1 MRDGAARPLKRPNL
15 SHYSELKMTSFYP
28 HGAPLA
34 RAGVDLVR
42 AALLVLAL
50 AALALTAGCASKRG
64 GSIPYE
70 VQNFGVPDRP
80 SAAALEEDYRIA
92 PLDTLKIAVFQVP
105 DLSGEFEV
113 DLTGNVA
120 LPLLGTVKAI
130 DKTPATL
137 QKELASRLGE
147 KYLQSPQVSVGVKS
161 SSTRAVTLDGAVR
174 YPGMYPVERTVTLV
188 QAIALAKGP
197 TEEANPR
204 RVAVF
209 RTIGGQRMAAA
220 FDLTSIRRGEAE
232 DPKIY
237 SGDIIIVD
245 GSKLKQTQRD
255 IFSMLPA
262 LSIFNPFSFIGR

>member
-1 MRDGAARPLKRPNL
+1 
-15 SHYSELKMTSFYP
+15 MTSFHP
-28 HGAPLA
+28 QGAPSA
-34 RAGVDLVR
+34 RAGFDLVR
-42 AALLVLAL
+42 AALFVLALVAL
-50 AALALTAGCASKRG
+50 AALAGCANTRG

-120 LPLLGTVKAI
+120 LPLLGTVRAI
-130 DKTPATL
+130 DKTPGTL
-137 QKELASRLGE
+137 QAELASKLGE

-161 SSTRAVTLDGAVR
+161 STTRNVTLDGAVK
-174 YPGMYPVERTVTLV
+174 YPGMYPIERPVSLI
-188 QAIALAKGP
+188 QAIALAKG
-197 TEEANPR
+197 TNDEANPR

-245 GSKLKQTQRD
+245 GSKIKQTQRE
-255 IFSMLPA
+255 ILSALP
-262 LSIFNPFSFIGR
+262 IIGMFNPYGLITR

>member
-1 MRDGAARPLKRPNL
+1 
-15 SHYSELKMTSFYP
+15 MTSFNP
-28 HGAPLA
+28 HGARSA
-34 RAGVDLVR
+34 RAGVDMVR
-42 AALLVLAL
+42 VAFLVLAL
-50 AALALTAGCASKRG
+50 AALALLAGCANTRG
-64 GSIPYE
+64 GTIPYE
-70 VQNFGVPDRP
+70 VQNFGTPDRP
-80 SAAALEEDYRIA
+80 SAAAIEEDYRIA

-105 DLSGEFEV
+105 DLSGEYEV

-130 DKTPATL
+130 DKTPSTL
-137 QKELASRLGE
+137 QAELASRLGE

-161 SSTRAVTLDGAVR
+161 STTRNVTLDGAVR
-174 YPGMYPVERTVTLV
+174 YPGMYPIERPVTLV

-220 FDLTSIRRGEAE
+220 FDLSSIRKGEAE

-245 GSKLKQTQRD
+245 GSKIKQAQREV
-255 IFSMLPA
+255 FSVLPI
-262 LSIFNPFSFIGR
+262 LGIFNPFSLIGR